1 MDNSDL
7 KLCEPGVYAETEVP
21 LVVDGVNIAQVL
33 KEHGPVG
40 GAQHQAGQTD
50 EEEGQHF
57 DWRLRIYFTSST
69 SLQGQSLDWRR
80 RGISQ
85 DFSFQS
91 SGNIFTCHTI
101 VHLTGKCYRS
111 SVHDMADV
119 YIYLKYNIQ

>member
-1 MDNSDL
+1 M
-7 KLCEPGVYAETEVP
+7 
-21 LVVDGVNIAQVL
+21 DGVNIAQVL

-57 DWRLRIYFTSST
+57 YRRFWIYFTSST
-69 SLQGQSLDWRR
+69 SLQCQALDWRR

-91 SGNIFTCHTI
+91 SQNIFTCHKI

-111 SVHDMADV
+111 SVRAIADV